1 MICSIRKLWNRR
13 RVSNREIRKLMRK
26 LPVLGVPVPTDANLK
41 MVANMVK
48 GHSFAVR
55 QQRLYHRYLVGNMSY
70 ENLTK
75 YRQMLCRRELIVT
88 NSFGTS
94 FAVDRK
100 IVARAITRFRK
111 MVG

>member
-1 MICSIRKLWNRR
+1 MICLIRKFIARR
-13 RVSNREIRKLMRK
+13 RVSKREIRKVMRK

-75 YRQMLCRRELIVT
+75 YRQMLCRREVIVT
-88 NSFGTS
+88 NRLGVS
-94 FAVDRK
+94 FAIDRK

>member
-75 YRQMLCRRELIVT
+75 YRQMLCRREVIVT
-88 NSFGTS
+88 SERRQDN
-94 FAVDRK
+94 VYNENN
-100 IVARAITRFRK
+100 
-111 MVG
+111 

>member
-75 YRQMLCRRELIVT
+75 YRQMLCRREVIVT
-88 NSFGTS
+88 NRLGVS
-94 FAVDRK
+94 FAIDRNI
-100 IVARAITRFRK
+100 IVRTIRRLRK
-111 MVG
+111 KAG

>member
-1 MICSIRKLWNRR
+1 MICLIQKFIARR
-13 RVSNREIRKLMRK
+13 RVSKREIRKLMRK

-41 MVANMVK
+41 VVANMVK

-55 QQRLYHRYLVGNMSY
+55 QQRLYHRYLEGKMSY
-70 ENLTK
+70 EALGK
-75 YRQMLCRRELIVT
+75 YRQMLCRREVIVT
-88 NSFGTS
+88 DSLGTS